1 MISTANN
8 KLQALVKS
16 TKRTYFVGSCYSI
29 TSNNERGE
37 FDILPQHANIISL
50 VKDYLIVDKSSASEK
65 KFLIHQGVLIAKENT
80 VQVFLD

>member
-1 MISTANN
+1 MISNIKNELKAI
-8 KLQALVKS
+8 VKN
-16 TKRTYFVGSCYSI
+16 TRKIYFSGTCYSI
-29 TSNNERGE
+29 TSNNEQGE

-50 VKDYLIVDKSSASEK
+50 VKDYLIVDKASASEK

>member
-1 MISTANN
+1 MTSNIKNELKASI
-8 KLQALVKS
+8 KS
-16 TKRTYFVGSCYSI
+16 TRKTFFSGICYSV

-50 VKDYLIVDKSSASEK
+50 VKDYLIVNKASPTER
-65 KFLIHQGVLIAKENT
+65 KFPIHQGILVAKENY